1 MPTNQ
6 HNVNH
11 YHVLCLP
18 DPSSTSINVTEE
30 EIKAAYRCALLRH
43 HPDKHLVP
51 SHTNIAA
58 PQYTVDQVK
67 EAYHILVDS
76 KSRSDYDSY
85 LKHTQLSKQPLLET
99 LHLSLEAVDLDD
111 MPFDEKSQLWYRSCR
126 CGDLKG
132 FVISEDAL
140 EKNDRHGEVIAEC
153 RSCSLRILV
162 HFAQEDADP
171 IRNENEI
178 FGGSMGTA
186 NMPC

>member
-6 HNVNH
+6 YNVNH
-11 YHVLCLP
+11 YHVLGLP
-18 DPSSTSINVTEE
+18 DPSCTSIKVTEE

-51 SHTNIAA
+51 STANIAA

-76 KSRSDYDSY
+76 KSRLDYDSY
-85 LKHTQLSKQPLLET
+85 LKHTQLSNQPLLEN

-111 MPFDEKSQLWYRSCR
+111 LPFDAENQLWYRSCR
-126 CGDLKG
+126 CGDLMG

-140 EKNDRHGEVIAEC
+140 EKNDSHGEVIAEC
-153 RSCSLRILV
+153 RSCSLRIQV
-162 HFAQEDADP
+162 YFAREDA
-171 IRNENEI
+171 
-178 FGGSMGTA
+178 S
-186 NMPC
+186 